1 MESMVEYII
10 CYTYLYQW
18 SPSIQRADKT
28 LCSVRSVWNL
38 YVTSFLFLS
47 FQSEINPLW
56 VLDPG
61 SVCVPWDLGPRA
73 SKRPKENNI
82 PQIPWSL
89 HTDDRIFIFTAH
101 VCFAD
106 VVVTLSKKLYNAK
119 PTSKWSYQPSLWFF
133 WNLTVIFSE
142 RSQCF

>member
-1 MESMVEYII
+1 MVEYII
-10 CYTYLYQW
+10 CYTYLL
-18 SPSIQRADKT
+18 SMISINTEGRQYAV
-28 LCSVRSVWNL
+28 LCPLCVESIRYVIFIFYFYHFNL
-38 YVTSFLFLS
+38 KSILCGS
-47 FQSEINPLW
+47 W
-56 VLDPG
+56 VSL
-61 SVCVPWDLGPRA
+61 CALGPRA

-119 PTSKWSYQPSLWFF
+119 PTSK
-133 WNLTVIFSE
+133 
-142 RSQCF
+142 